1 MEEHPMWRNID
12 SNMDGFIALCTVLGK
27 VRTVRLAGCGLGAR
41 STAELS
47 KIFSD
52 ATAALTELDV
62 RRNHFDEAALATLR
76 AAAPQT
82 CVILAD

>member
-1 MEEHPMWRNID
+1 
-12 SNMDGFIALCTVLGK
+12 LL
-27 VRTVRLAGCGLGAR
+27 
-41 STAELS
+41 TAWLQRPEVS
-47 KIFSD
+47 
-52 ATAALTELDV
+52 AALTEIDV